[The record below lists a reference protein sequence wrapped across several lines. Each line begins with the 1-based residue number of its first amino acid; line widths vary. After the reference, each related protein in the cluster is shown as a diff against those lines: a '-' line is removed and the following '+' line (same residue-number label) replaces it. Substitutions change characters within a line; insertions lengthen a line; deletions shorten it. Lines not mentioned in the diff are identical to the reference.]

1 MLQYFRMIQKTLKRE
16 NLISLPAKSLTP
28 LVSES
33 DSGAT
38 CYVSLNITFLFEPVQ
53 VLGKAKI

>member
-1 MLQYFRMIQKTLKRE
+1 MLQYFRMIQKRLKRE

-53 VLGKAKI
+53 V